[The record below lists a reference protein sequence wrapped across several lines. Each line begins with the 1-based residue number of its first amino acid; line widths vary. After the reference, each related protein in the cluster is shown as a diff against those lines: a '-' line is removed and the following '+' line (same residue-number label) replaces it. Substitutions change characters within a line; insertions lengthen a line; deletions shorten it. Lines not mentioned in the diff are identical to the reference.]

1 MRATAWPKGD
11 HTGKSSVLA
20 PPVEVHVENARI
32 ESYLLV
38 PYKKAG
44 AVSSLQRKFGEKARK
59 QVEKELKENGSLSLK
74 TRILANP
81 TLPGGL
87 GALNRFRK
95 SVLAYASAGSAAG
108 AGGVAVLGIAISPWV
123 IGAGALVGAT
133 AGAGFALWKTGKAF
147 MECNEKVRIGAK
159 EGAERA
165 EKDLS
170 GASLNDLDDYQ
181 AGLKR
186 AEDVDQKYLNKKEID
201 KLPGYVGLGY
211 AAHLL
216 SKDRSTPA
224 GAGAYLLSVKESM
237 EAKRQALNPQALP
250 PILPQPTSWVPQP
263 SDGLNSPQATSWMPQ
278 PLTEASGQG
287 GTAALGASGGKV
299 HADPQAVR
307 QVALALEVF
316 EQKVEELKDKLLT
329 ELSTAREGWPDER
342 GDRAEEEVK
351 DLIAQ
356 VEVSEQVEA
365 IKAKCLS
372 FADKLDDL
380 YA

>member
-20 PPVEVHVENARI
+20 PPVKVHVENARI

-263 SDGLNSPQATSWMPQ
+263 
-278 PLTEASGQG
+278 LTEASGQG
-287 GTAALGASGGKV
+287 GTAALGPSGGKV